1 LIHNRCQ
8 QLSFQLIVIKTSFV
22 KVKLSEELKK
32 RFSNKKGNLQRQLNF
47 LLQESAKN
55 TVEADIKEA
64 IEIIRLMLEFAVVKN
79 DEAPQDAQK
88 SI

>member
-1 LIHNRCQ
+1 
-8 QLSFQLIVIKTSFV
+8 
-22 KVKLSEELKK
+22 
-32 RFSNKKGNLQRQLNF
+32 LNF

-64 IEIIRLMLEFAVVKN
+64 IEIIRLMLEFGVLKN
-79 DEAPQDAQK
+79 DETPQDDQK